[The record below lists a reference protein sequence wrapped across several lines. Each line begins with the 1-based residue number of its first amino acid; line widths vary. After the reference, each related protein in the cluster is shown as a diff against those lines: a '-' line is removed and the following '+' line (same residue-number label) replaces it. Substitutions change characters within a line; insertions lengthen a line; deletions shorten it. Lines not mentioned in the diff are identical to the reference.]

1 MPKPWFFGIS
11 FSATAGSLTRW
22 RILRA
27 TKSEIS
33 CVGLAVDQDVA
44 EIAHPDAE
52 AGLAVELFPE
62 SLAFLS
68 CHLEGGARI
77 GGMDEAAVGLL
88 AAREDLGIVGPDPA
102 HLLLADL
109 ARCATART
117 IAAVRWNTVRWPTVL
132 ATSVMVCTPVAPV
145 PITATRLPA
154 KRTGSFGQ

>member
-33 CVGLAVDQDVA
+33 CVGLAVHQDVA

-52 AGLAVELFPE
+52 AGLAVELLPE

-68 CHLEGGARI
+68 RSPRGRARV

-88 AAREDLGIVGPDPA
+88 AAREDLGVVGPDPA
-102 HLLLADL
+102 HLLL
-109 ARCATART
+109 R
-117 IAAVRWNTVRWPTVL
+117 I
-132 ATSVMVCTPVAPV
+132 
-145 PITATRLPA
+145 LPLCNGA
-154 KRTGSFGQ
+154 HQLRGALEHGQMAGGLGDFL